1 MKLSPERL
9 AELLNEMELA
19 DQFTE
24 QRWAA
29 RFGLSVPSIRR
40 YRRIARE
47 RRDRLI
53 PNQSQDLHV
62 VVFNGNGPR
71 KKRVNAP

>member
-1 MKLSPERL
+1 MKRKLSPERL

-24 QRWAA
+24 KRWAA
-29 RFGLSVPSIRR
+29 RFGISIPYVRYLRR
-40 YRRIARE
+40 QARE
-47 RRDRLI
+47 RRERMI

-62 VVFNGNGPR
+62 VCFSTRSKGA
-71 KKRVNAP
+71 KA

>member
-1 MKLSPERL
+1 VKRKLSPQRL

-24 QRWAA
+24 KRWAA
-29 RFGLSVPSIRR
+29 RFGISVPYVRYLRR
-40 YRRIARE
+40 QARE
-47 RRDRLI
+47 RRRRLLI

-62 VVFNGNGPR
+62 VCFSTPS
-71 KKRVNAP
+71 K